1 MNMEMRMITP
11 FMKVMEEKKGKI
23 LSQLVCTAYPDG
35 SWNRMRRYGENGMRF
50 PASGRRISVFRNEAR
65 SEHFPLSIFQ
75 ALFFPGLRVTLP
87 PLKLP
92 FPHIYESRV
101 QGSPLER
108 GQGVCKLRKSVSTLP
123 FTHPYPSQ
131 EGKSDS
137 QTQEKK
143 LGREV
148 ESVVREGKK
157 LFSDVE
163 KQITEDVWDSN

>member
-35 SWNRMRRYGENGMRF
+35 SWNRMKRYGENGMRF

-75 ALFFPGLRVTLP
+75 ALSFPGLRVTLP

-108 GQGVCKLRKSVSTLP
+108 GQGVCQWLN
-123 FTHPYPSQ
+123 PSLS
-131 EGKSDS
+131 GFYTPLTPLKR
-137 QTQEKK
+137 
-143 LGREV
+143 G
-148 ESVVREGKK
+148 ESYFQAYRNRAW
-157 LFSDVE
+157 
-163 KQITEDVWDSN
+163 EDV